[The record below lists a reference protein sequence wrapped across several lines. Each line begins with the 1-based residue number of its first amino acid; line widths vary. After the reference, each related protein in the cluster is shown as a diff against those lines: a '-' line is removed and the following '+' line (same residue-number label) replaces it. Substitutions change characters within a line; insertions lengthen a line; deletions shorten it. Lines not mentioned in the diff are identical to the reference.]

1 MHTIN
6 QVRVER
12 ASGQVVRIELDMN
25 ADPNMTVS
33 QLFGNGPIEVL
44 VMHSLEDKTRLLF
57 TTPLSLSVTPVE
69 LNCENP
75 ENDRIV

>member
-6 QVRVER
+6 QVRIER
-12 ASGQVVRIELDMN
+12 ASGQVVRIELN
-25 ADPNMTVS
+25 PATDPNMTVS

-44 VMHSLEDKTRLLF
+44 VMHSLEDKARLLF

-69 LNCENP
+69 LSCENP
-75 ENDRIV
+75 EDDRLF